1 MSVTKLSKG
10 VALLRRV
17 AVLTNLFVVVGLVFT
32 AAPTSATTSSVAA
45 QGSDVRHLDQRKAL
59 PVRPDSGRS
68 FQAAAEV
75 GDTRKWF
82 ALDDE
87 LGEVYLKKFRLRA
100 KSRHG
105 EVWVA
110 TNLSFQSGDCRND
123 DRIKVTKAQAR
134 YLSSEFAD
142 NIYPKESKAF
152 SKPPDR
158 NGSGAIHRR
167 FGINLPKDYFKG
179 DGDNI
184 VILVDNV
191 KDDNWYDTDNS
202 QNIPYIAG
210 FFHAQFNELTDR
222 NIMTIDSYDWN
233 HRTKANP
240 PHEPVPGDNCAS
252 KPARPF
258 LVEETFAH
266 EYQHLLE
273 YYEDGDEYTWIDE
286 GLADWAQRLT
296 GYSKPQL
303 TVEEVGFDR
312 HIQCFYGHCSTQ
324 TDANPNPSQG
334 GPENSLTIWEDQGD
348 AEILAD
354 YGAAYSFME
363 LLHSRHGKAAMSKL
377 HRNNANGF
385 AGLDA
390 VLTEVG
396 GEDAE
401 EVFRDWAAT
410 IALDGILDAGAA
422 LTGGDPLQFSAN
434 KLAATVNWDSPDAY
448 ASPGAPPNGSDY
460 VRLRAA
466 NGDYLTAADLDT
478 ITFDGADAFPAD
490 PWSIDPDP
498 EGHAGDPA
506 LYSGAGTLLDRA
518 IVQQVN
524 VPNNDPTLTFETMF
538 ELEAPY
544 DFGFVQI
551 STDDGQTWQS
561 LGNTNTTS
569 QVNVDTIQ
577 KVKDNVP
584 GFTGSSGGWTT
595 QTFDLAPFAGDQIL
609 LAFRYVTDGSV
620 ESPGW
625 WVDDVVL
632 GNQTLSNG
640 STLAGWTATELDPTP
655 IQGFN
660 VRLIAYEADG
670 SNAWTALLPLTNNS
684 GSLSGVALDSAL
696 GTTAETVAA
705 IVTFQDPGESVAE
718 YAPYTLTVNGATQP
732 GGS

>member
-1 MSVTKLSKG
+1 
-10 VALLRRV
+10 LLRRV
-17 AVLTNLFVVVGLVFT
+17 ALLTTLMVLAGLVVA
-32 AAPTSATTSSVAA
+32 AAPTGATTTDTAEEV
-45 QGSDVRHLDQRKAL
+45 DVRHIDPHLQNKTTLR
-59 PVRPDSGRS
+59 VRPDLGRS
-68 FQAAAEV
+68 FQSSAALQV
-75 GDTRKWF
+75 GDTKKWF
-82 ALDDE
+82 AWDDE
-87 LGEVYLKKFRLRA
+87 FGEVYLKKFRLRA
-100 KSRHG
+100 KSKHG

-123 DRIKVTKAQAR
+123 ERIKISKRKAR
-134 YLSSEFAD
+134 YLSNQFAD

-152 SKPPDR
+152 SKPPERD
-158 NGSGAIHRR
+158 GSRARHRQ
-167 FGINLPKDYFKG
+167 FGVNLPKGYFKG
-179 DGDNI
+179 PGKKI

-191 KDDNWYDTDNS
+191 RDDNFYDTDNS

-210 FFHAQFNELTDR
+210 FFMAFFNEITDR
-222 NIMTIDSYDWN
+222 NIMTVDSYDWK

-273 YYEDGDEYTWIDE
+273 YYEDGDEYTWVDE

-296 GYSKPQL
+296 GYSKPQR
-303 TVEEVGFDR
+303 TIDEVGFDR
-312 HIQCFYGHCSTQ
+312 HIQCFLGHCSTQ

-348 AEILAD
+348 PEILAD

-363 LLHSRHGKAAMSKL
+363 LLHSRHGKPAMTKL

-385 AGLDA
+385 AGLQNVLSALGGGDA
-390 VLTEVG
+390 LSVL
-396 GEDAE
+396 
-401 EVFRDWAAT
+401 RDWAAMV
-410 IALDGILDAGAA
+410 ALDGVLDGGAV
-422 LTGGDPLQFSAN
+422 LQGGDPGAFSAA
-434 KLAATVNWDSPDAY
+434 KLTASVNWDSPDSY

-466 NGDYLTAADLDT
+466 NGDYLTAADLDS
-478 ITFDGADAFPAD
+478 ISFDGAEAFPAD
-490 PWSIDPDP
+490 PWSIDTDP
-498 EGHAGDPA
+498 EGRPGNPA
-506 LYSGAGTLLDRA
+506 LFSGAGTLLDRA
-518 IVQQVN
+518 IVQEVN
-524 VPNNDPTLTFETMF
+524 VPNNNATLTFDTRY
-538 ELEAPY
+538 ELEDRY
-544 DFGFVQI
+544 DFGFVQV

-561 LGNTNTTS
+561 LSNANTTS
-569 QVNVDTIQ
+569 TVNADTID

-584 GFTGSSGGWTT
+584 GFTGSSGGWTPE
-595 QTFDLAPFAGDQIL
+595 TFDLSAFAGDPIL

-620 ESPGW
+620 TSDGW
-625 WVDDVVL
+625 WVDDVAV

-655 IQGFN
+655 IQGFH

-670 SNAWTALLPLTNNS
+670 TDAWTTTLPLAGNS
-684 GSLSGVALDSAL
+684 GSLADAALDSAL
-696 GTTAETVAA
+696 GTSAETVAA
-705 IVTFQDPGESVAE
+705 IVTFVEPTESIAE
-718 YAPYTLTVNGATQP
+718 YAPYTLTVNGVAQP